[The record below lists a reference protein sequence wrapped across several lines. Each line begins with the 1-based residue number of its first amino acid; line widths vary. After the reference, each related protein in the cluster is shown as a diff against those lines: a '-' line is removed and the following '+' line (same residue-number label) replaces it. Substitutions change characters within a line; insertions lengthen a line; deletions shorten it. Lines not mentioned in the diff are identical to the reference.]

1 LTAIGMEIPWTRI
14 LLATEHTEFDVG
26 AERLA
31 LDLARQRGLRL
42 TGVLPIVSN
51 DEYESVAP
59 EFAARAEEAVHARVV
74 ALRDD
79 AARAGVDLDLRIRR
93 GEAPWREIV
102 AEARSLG
109 ADLVVA
115 RRRGEQGLLANLLVG
130 EMVGKVAA
138 HAPCSVLLVPRAA
151 RPWTHRVLAAVD
163 DTRAAASVAEAAAR
177 VAAAG
182 RLPLLMVTVAV
193 HDTPDGRVAAE
204 EAVAGALRVAR
215 AMGVAAQGRVAV
227 GRVADAIATLAA
239 ESGADLTVVGRGG
252 PGSLG
257 RVRLGG
263 NAHRI
268 VGLAASAVLVV
279 KP

>member
-115 RRRGEQGLLANLLVG
+115 RRRGKQGLLANLLVG

-151 RPWTHRVLAAVD
+151 QPWSHRVLAAVD
-163 DTRAAASVAEAAAR
+163 DPPAAASVAEAAAR

-182 RLPLLMVTVAV
+182 RLPLLMVSVAV
-193 HDTPDGRVAAE
+193 HDTPDGRAAAE
-204 EAVAGALRVAR
+204 AAVAGALRVAGE
-215 AMGVAAQGRVAV
+215 MGVAAEGRIAV

-257 RVRLGG
+257 RLRLGG

-268 VGLAASAVLVV
+268 VGLAAGAVLVV